1 MVHPQQCSPFCRRAP
16 TLKGE
21 VAGSDFVRAMGLVR
35 IAERNLKDTEGQSR
49 VNAEVALKQLF
60 VEILKPNATA
70 MTSKSGT
77 SDQSGGDAKKD
88 IKTEKPTLSSSRFR
102 TILDEVRKL
111 AKTSEQKTLA
121 TAEDIAKI
129 GDADAFVAKF
139 S

>member
-1 MVHPQQCSPFCRRAP
+1 
-16 TLKGE
+16 
-21 VAGSDFVRAMGLVR
+21 MGLVR